1 MGLSCRQLWSMI
13 GCPQA
18 DLTSEIMMLSDKRTL
33 AVALAGALAM
43 AGCGKPPNETQP
55 VADETAAPA
64 TANAQLPAPPAEPAP
79 AEPAPSATDTNDTA
93 TGAAAFQKRSLA
105 SPFAQA
111 ELALKESYNRALI
124 AFQIGDYPRAVS
136 ELQDLAKT
144 PDLTPEQNRAVQDL
158 LTETLKA
165 APELA
170 ATNSAAAGP
179 GSAKPD
185 APPVFPLATPDT
197 AQAPKNLPE
206 SPFSTADPAVKE
218 TFARA
223 KAAYDIGNYD
233 VAAAELRDLVTNAQL
248 NYQQK
253 YAVQA
258 LLDKTPQSAPAGP
271 PAQTPKR

>member
-1 MGLSCRQLWSMI
+1 MI
-13 GCPQA
+13 GCREA
-18 DLTSEIMMLSDKRTL
+18 NLTNEIMMLSDKRTL
-33 AVALAGALAM
+33 AVTLAGALAL
-43 AGCGKPPNETQP
+43 AGCGKPQTEPQP
-55 VADETAAPA
+55 SVSEPAAPA
-64 TANAQLPAPPAEPAP
+64 AAEAPQPPTPAEPAAP
-79 AEPAPSATDTNDTA
+79 AVETNDA
-93 TGAAAFQKRSLA
+93 LTGAAAFQSKSLA
-105 SPFAQA
+105 SPFVQA
-111 ELALKESYNRALI
+111 DLALKESYNRALI

-144 PDLTPEQNRAVQDL
+144 PELTPEQKRAVQDL
-158 LTETLKA
+158 LTETFKA
-165 APELA
+165 APALA

-185 APPVFPLATPDT
+185 APPVFPLVTPDA
-197 AQAPKNLPE
+197 AQSPQNLPE

-223 KAAYDIGNYD
+223 KAAYDIGNYE

-258 LLDKTPQSAPAGP
+258 LLDKTPQSAPAKSPG
-271 PAQTPKR
+271 QTPKR